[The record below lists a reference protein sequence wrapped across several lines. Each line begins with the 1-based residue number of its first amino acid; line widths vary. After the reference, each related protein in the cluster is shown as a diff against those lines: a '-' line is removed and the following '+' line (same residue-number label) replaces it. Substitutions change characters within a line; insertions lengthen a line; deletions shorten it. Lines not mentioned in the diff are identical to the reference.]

1 MVVILYRWRIKE
13 GFEEQFISAWAEV
26 TEYILKNYDSLGSRL
41 HYDKDGIYYGYAQ
54 WKSLEQ
60 RENAFAVMP
69 ETEAV
74 KKMREAI
81 SESFP
86 ETVLNPVSDFLILP
100 EKT

>member
-1 MVVILYRWRIKE
+1 MVVILYRWRIKH

-41 HYDKDGIYYGYAQ
+41 HQDKDGIYYGYAQ
-54 WKSLEQ
+54 WQSLEQ
-60 RENAFAVMP
+60 RENAFSEMP
-69 ETEAV
+69 ESESV

-86 ETVLNPVSDFLILP
+86 EIILNPIKDFLIFP
-100 EKT
+100 K